1 MNKHVLASVA
11 VLTFMGSTSANAAD
25 LAIGPAYKVP
35 IVTPILP
42 YSWTGFYAGLNA
54 GGAFG
59 HASEDQSLNAPN
71 CDTAAGCNPLIALL
85 STGHDMRP
93 STFTAGLEVGYN
105 YQIGSAVFGLEA
117 DIDYL
122 RLHGSFSFGPMR
134 VSTQTPAA
142 ASVSGS
148 STTDSLLT
156 VRPRIG
162 FAHDRLL
169 AYVTGG
175 LAVTNE
181 NFSEAITATGRRG
194 FITGQYNVTASNN
207 IGWVFG
213 GGLEYGFTD
222 RWSLKGEYLHLDF
235 GNANSVTSVV
245 NAPVAPPGGLTGS
258 VLTSSLHLTADVVRA
273 GLNYRFY

>member
-11 VLTFMGSTSANAAD
+11 VVAFMVGTSANAAD
-25 LAIGPAYKVP
+25 LAIGPAYKAP
-35 IVTPILP
+35 IVIPIVS
-42 YSWTGFYAGLNA
+42 YGWTGFYAGLNA

-59 HASEDQSLNAPN
+59 HASEDQSLDAPN
-71 CDTAAGCNPLIALL
+71 CDTAGGCNPLIALL
-85 STGHDMRP
+85 STGHNMTP
-93 STFTAGLEVGYN
+93 SAFTGGLEVGYN
-105 YQIGSAVFGLEA
+105 YQISSMVFGLEA

-122 RLHGSFSFGPMR
+122 RLHESFSFGPMR

-148 STTDSLLT
+148 STTDSLIT

>member
-1 MNKHVLASVA
+1 MDKHVLASLAVVA
-11 VLTFMGSTSANAAD
+11 SMVLTSANAAD
-25 LAIGPAYKVP
+25 LATGPAYKAP
-35 IVTPILP
+35 IGTPIIF

-59 HASEDQSLNAPN
+59 HGSEDQSLNAPN
-71 CDTAAGCNPLIALL
+71 CDTAGGCNPLIALL
-85 STGHDMRP
+85 STGHNMSPRA
-93 STFTAGLEVGYN
+93 FTGGLEVGYN
-105 YQIGSAVFGLEA
+105 YQISSMVFGLEA
-117 DIDYL
+117 DIDYF
-122 RLHGSFSFGPMR
+122 RLHESSSFGPIR

-148 STTDSLLT
+148 STTDSLVT

-162 FAHDRLL
+162 FAYDRLL

-175 LAVTNE
+175 LAATNE
-181 NFSEAITATGRRG
+181 NFTEAITATGRRG

-207 IGWVFG
+207 IGWALG
-213 GGLEYGFTD
+213 GGVEYGFTN

-235 GNANSVTSVV
+235 GNANSVTPVV

-258 VLTSSLHLTADVVRA
+258 VLTSSLHLTTDILRA